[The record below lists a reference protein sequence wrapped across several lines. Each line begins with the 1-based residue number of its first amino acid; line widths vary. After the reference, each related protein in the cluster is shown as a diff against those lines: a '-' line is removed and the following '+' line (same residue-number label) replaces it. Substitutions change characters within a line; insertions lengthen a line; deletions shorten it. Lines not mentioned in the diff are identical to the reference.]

1 MEWIAHLAHAGTLL
15 IVNALLAAVSSAMFL
30 ALYVTGR
37 KERHARSL
45 LLLTLSYGVFTL
57 GFGTLLAPAWHYMD
71 VWVAPAGNVTLDVA
85 TALTLVAVNAY
96 LRRPLLQWTL
106 LVPIALLC
114 ALELY
119 SLHYTGLDHRIMV
132 IFGGLVRGMLTL
144 ATAVALWRHADST
157 VRTPAR
163 FTAVFH
169 FLWAGMV
176 GLRVVWWAVH
186 PDVDTSYDP
195 TTNFGL
201 LSRIVLTASIT
212 PGFLWMLTR
221 EMNAELRRH
230 ASQDPLTGVTNRR
243 VMWERGEAATLDAA
257 RKRASIAVLMI
268 DVDHFKAI
276 NDRFGHAVGDQV
288 LVAIAQTLTQH
299 IRMPDLLARIGG
311 EEFMVLI
318 PQGDE
323 ASVRDLA
330 ERLRRRI
337 EQQQIDAAPEAP
349 LVCTVSIGYCLSSPG
364 AQASWQTLV
373 LAADQALYAAKRAG
387 RNRVAGT
394 TLT

>member
-45 LLLTLSYGVFTL
+45 LLLALSYGVFAL
-57 GFGTLLAPAWHYMD
+57 GFGILLAPAWN
-71 VWVAPAGNVTLDVA
+71 VTNFWVNHIGNVILDVA
-85 TALTLVAVNAY
+85 TMLTLVAVNAY

-106 LVPIALLC
+106 LLPVALLC

-119 SLHYTGLDHRIMV
+119 SLYYANHDHRIMV
-132 IFGGLVRGMLTL
+132 IFGGMVRGLLTA
-144 ATAVALWRHADST
+144 ATAVALWRYADSV
-157 VRTPAR
+157 VRSAAR
-163 FTAVFH
+163 FTAVCH

-176 GLRVVWWAVH
+176 GLRIAWWALH
-186 PDVDTSYDP
+186 PDADTSYDP

-243 VMWERGEAATLDAA
+243 VMWERGEAATHDAA
-257 RKRASIAVLMI
+257 RRQASIAVLMI

-276 NDRFGHAVGDQV
+276 NDRFGHAIGDQV
-288 LVAIAQTLTQH
+288 LVAIAQTLAQH
-299 IRMPDLLARIGG
+299 IHTPNLLARIGG
-311 EEFMVLI
+311 EEFMVLM
-318 PQGDE
+318 PHGDE
-323 ASVRDLA
+323 AQVRDLA

-337 EQQQIDAAPEAP
+337 EQQQIDAAAEASP
-349 LVCTVSIGYCLSSPG
+349 VCTVSIGYCLSPR
-364 AQASWQTLV
+364 AQAPWQTLV

-387 RNRVAGT
+387 RNRIAGT
-394 TLT
+394 IVA

>member
-37 KERHARSL
+37 RERHARSL
-45 LLLTLSYGVFTL
+45 LLLALSYAIFTL
-57 GFGTLLAPAWHYMD
+57 GFGILLLPAWHYLAT
-71 VWVAPAGNVTLDVA
+71 WVVPAGNVTLDVA
-85 TALTLVAVNAY
+85 TIVTLVAVNAY
-96 LRRPLLQWTL
+96 LQRPLLQWTL
-106 LVPIALLC
+106 LVPVALLC

-119 SLHYTGLDHRIMV
+119 SLHYAGLDHRIMV

-144 ATAVALWRHADST
+144 ATAVALWRHADSM

-176 GLRVVWWAVH
+176 GLRVAWWAFH
-186 PDVDTSYDP
+186 PGVDTSYDP
-195 TTNFGL
+195 TTTFGL

-221 EMNAELRRH
+221 EMNAELIRH

-276 NDRFGHAVGDQV
+276 NDRFGHAIGDQV
-288 LVAIAQTLTQH
+288 LVAIAQTLAQH
-299 IRMPDLLARIGG
+299 IRTPELLARIGG
-311 EEFMVLI
+311 EEFMVLM
-318 PQGDE
+318 PHGDE
-323 ASVRDLA
+323 AGVRDLA

-337 EQQQIDAAPEAP
+337 AQQQIDAAPEAP
-349 LVCTVSIGYCLSSPG
+349 LVCTVSIGYCLSPG
-364 AQASWQTLV
+364 AQAPWQTMV

-394 TLT
+394 TLA

>member
-45 LLLTLSYGVFTL
+45 LLLALSYTVFAL
-57 GFGTLLAPAWHYMD
+57 GFGILLAPIWQVTAP
-71 VWVAPAGNVTLDVA
+71 WVNHTGNVTLDVA
-85 TALTLVAVNAY
+85 TVLTLLAVNAY
-96 LRRPLLQWTL
+96 LQRPLLQWTL
-106 LVPIALLC
+106 LLPVALIC

-119 SLHYTGLDHRIMV
+119 SLHYAGHDHRIMV
-132 IFGGLVRGMLTL
+132 IFGGVVRGMLTV
-144 ATAVALWRHADST
+144 ATALALWRHADSM
-157 VRTPAR
+157 VRTAAR
-163 FTAVFH
+163 FTAALH
-169 FLWAGMV
+169 FLWAGMI
-176 GLRVVWWAVH
+176 GLRVAWWAVH
-186 PDVDTSYDP
+186 PDLGLIQDP

-221 EMNAELRRH
+221 EMNAELTRH

-243 VMWERGEAATLDAA
+243 VMWERGEAATQEAA
-257 RKRASIAVLMI
+257 RKQGTIAVLMI

-288 LVAIAQTLTQH
+288 LVAIAQTLAEH
-299 IRMPDLLARIGG
+299 IRTPDLLARIGG

-349 LVCTVSIGYCLSSPG
+349 LVCTVSIGYCLSPG
-364 AQASWQTLV
+364 ALASWQTLV

-394 TLT
+394 TIA

>member
-45 LLLTLSYGVFTL
+45 LLLALSYGVFAL
-57 GFGTLLAPAWHYMD
+57 GFGTLLAPAWHYMAT
-71 VWVAPAGNVTLDVA
+71 WVAPAGNVTLDVA
-85 TALTLVAVNAY
+85 TILTLVAVNAY
-96 LRRPLLQWTL
+96 LQRPLLQWTL
-106 LVPIALLC
+106 LVPVALLC

-132 IFGGLVRGMLTL
+132 IFGGLVRGMLTV
-144 ATAVALWRHADST
+144 ATAVVLWRHADST
-157 VRTPAR
+157 VRAAAR

-176 GLRVVWWAVH
+176 GLRVAWWAFH

-221 EMNAELRRH
+221 EMNAELTRH

-257 RKRASIAVLMI
+257 RRHASIAVLMI

-288 LVAIAQTLTQH
+288 LVAIAQTLTQQ
-299 IRMPDLLARIGG
+299 IRLPDLLARIGG
-311 EEFMVLI
+311 EEFMVLV
-318 PQGDE
+318 PQADE
-323 ASVRDLA
+323 AGVRDLA

-337 EQQQIDAAPEAP
+337 EQQQIGAAQEAP
-349 LVCTVSIGYCLSSPG
+349 LACTVSIGYCLSPG
-364 AQASWQTLV
+364 AQASWQALV
-373 LAADQALYAAKRAG
+373 LAADQSLYAAKRAG
-387 RNRVAGT
+387 RNRIAGT
-394 TLT
+394 AIA

>member
-45 LLLTLSYGVFTL
+45 LLLALSYAVFAL
-57 GFGTLLAPAWHYMD
+57 GFGILLAPAWHFTA
-71 VWVAPAGNVTLDVA
+71 VWIAPAGNVTLDVA
-85 TALTLVAVNAY
+85 TVLTLVAVNAY
-96 LRRPLLQWTL
+96 LQRPLLQWTL
-106 LVPIALLC
+106 LLPVAMLC

-119 SLHYTGLDHRIMV
+119 SLHYAGYDHRIMV
-132 IFGGLVRGMLTL
+132 IFGGLLRGILTV
-144 ATAVALWRHADST
+144 ATAVALWRHAHSM
-157 VRTPAR
+157 VRTAAR

-169 FLWAGMV
+169 FLWAGMI
-176 GLRVVWWAVH
+176 GLRIAWWAVH
-186 PDVDTSYDP
+186 PDVGLGQDP

-201 LSRIVLTASIT
+201 LARIVLTASIT

-221 EMNAELRRH
+221 EMNAELVRH

-243 VMWERGEAATLDAA
+243 VMWERGEAATCDAA
-257 RKRASIAVLMI
+257 RKQGAIAVLMI

-288 LVAIAQTLTQH
+288 LIAIAQTLSQH
-299 IRMPDLLARIGG
+299 IRAPDLLARIGG
-311 EEFMVLI
+311 EEFMVLV
-318 PQGDE
+318 PHGDE
-323 ASVRDLA
+323 AAVRNLA
-330 ERLRRRI
+330 ERLRRRV
-337 EQQQIDAAPEAP
+337 EQQQIGPAPDAP
-349 LVCTVSIGYCLSSPG
+349 LACTVSIGYCRSAG
-364 AQASWQTLV
+364 AQAPWQTLV

-387 RNRVAGT
+387 RNQIAGT
-394 TLT
+394 TVA